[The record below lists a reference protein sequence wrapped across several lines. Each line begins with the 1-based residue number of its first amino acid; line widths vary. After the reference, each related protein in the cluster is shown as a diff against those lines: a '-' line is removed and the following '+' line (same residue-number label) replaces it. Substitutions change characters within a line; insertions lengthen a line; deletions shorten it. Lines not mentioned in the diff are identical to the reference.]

1 MTVMDKLLAGCRLLV
16 VEDEMLILMMIEDM
30 LEALGCTSTQ
40 CASTNEGALALLA
53 VQDFDVVML
62 DMNLNGTSS
71 QPVARAL
78 AISGTPFVYS
88 SGSSLAQIEDGFKD
102 RPLLRKPF
110 AAEELALALGDIIR
124 P

>member
-1 MTVMDKLLAGCRLLV
+1 MDRLLAGYRLLV

-30 LEALGCTSTQ
+30 LEELGCTSTQ
-40 CASTNEGALALLA
+40 CVGTNEAALALLE
-53 VQDFDVVML
+53 VQNFDVVML

-88 SGSSLAQIEDGFKD
+88 SGSSLAQVEDGFKD

-110 AAEELALALGDIIR
+110 AAGELALALSGVLR
-124 P
+124 H